1 MDANHV
7 LTELDVLRPKWTWLL
22 FTGIIMVILGTTA
35 VFIVR
40 ASTLGI
46 AVFTGWI
53 LAFIGMIEMVHAF
66 RLRRWAGFYLHL
78 IGSVLGILIGLI
90 VTTNP
95 LAGGITW
102 RLLFASFLT
111 AVGLVRLIA
120 AVSLQFPYWGYA
132 FFDGIVTF
140 GLGILLWAN
149 WPWSG
154 LSFIGFSVALFVV
167 LRGLSY
173 VMFSLAIRFRV
184 PLP

>member
-1 MDANHV
+1 MNANHV

-22 FTGIIMVILGTTA
+22 FTGTIMVILGTTA
-35 VFIVR
+35 LFIVR

-53 LAFIGMIEMVHAF
+53 LAFVGIIEMVHAF

-78 IGSVLGILIGLI
+78 IGSVLGIFIGLI
-90 VTTNP
+90 VVTNP
-95 LAGGITW
+95 LAGGLTW

-120 AVSLQFPYWGYA
+120 AISLKFNCWGYA
-132 FFDGIVTF
+132 VLDGAVTL

-154 LSFIGFSVALFVV
+154 LSFIGLSVALFVI
-167 LRGLSY
+167 LRGFSY
-173 VMFSLAIRFRV
+173 VMFALAIRFRV

>member
-1 MDANHV
+1 MP
-7 LTELDVLRPKWTWLL
+7 TELDVLRPKWTWLL
-22 FTGIIMVILGTTA
+22 FTGTIMVILGTIA
-35 VFIVR
+35 LFIVR

-66 RLRRWAGFYLHL
+66 RLRHWAGFYLHL

-90 VTTNP
+90 VVTNP
-95 LAGGITW
+95 LAGGLTW

-111 AVGLVRLIA
+111 AVGLVRMIA
-120 AVSLQFPYWGYA
+120 AISLKFHYWGYA
-132 FFDGIVTF
+132 VLDGGVTF

-154 LSFIGFSVALFVV
+154 LLFIGLSVVIFVI

-173 VMFSLAIRFRV
+173 VMFALAIRFRV

>member
-66 RLRRWAGFYLHL
+66 RLRHWAGFYLHL

-95 LAGGITW
+95 V
-102 RLLFASFLT
+102 RC
-111 AVGLVRLIA
+111 AVADFSPRVRSMF
-120 AVSLQFPYWGYA
+120 VRKTSCSLESA
-132 FFDGIVTF
+132 
-140 GLGILLWAN
+140 
-149 WPWSG
+149 
-154 LSFIGFSVALFVV
+154 
-167 LRGLSY
+167 
-173 VMFSLAIRFRV
+173 
-184 PLP
+184 